1 MPPNQLTIYSRNLG
15 KCWKASKVKLKQ
27 VLETFNN
34 IKKGTKC
41 LKTTCKIQSWLINAT
56 LQASFAF
63 EVWRSIGNSML
74 YRIQFYYTSRGR
86 EEKKLSWRTT
96 PFSRFDAK
104 SINHQKVLETTLKL
118 LTFVFSI
125 LFCKFEM
132 HLCTKL
138 FFLREH
144 LMNFLFWMRK
154 THYFHVFF
162 LFCLSICLEMLD
174 VKWREL
180 APSNSVSASFR
191 KQHKL

>member
-86 EEKKLSWRTT
+86 EEKKLSRRTT
-96 PFSRFDAK
+96 TFSRFDAK

-138 FFLREH
+138 FFFARAFNEFSPVYMNMWERHTFMLYFFSFLLKHLFRDARRQMEGIGTIKFRFRE
-144 LMNFLFWMRK
+144 F
-154 THYFHVFF
+154 
-162 LFCLSICLEMLD
+162 
-174 VKWREL
+174 
-180 APSNSVSASFR
+180 
-191 KQHKL
+191 

>member
-41 LKTTCKIQSWLINAT
+41 LKTTSKIQSWLINAT

-96 PFSRFDAK
+96 TFSRFDAK

-138 FFLREH
+138 FFSREFNEFSLLFIWTCEKDTHSCYIFFSFLLKH
-144 LMNFLFWMRK
+144 LFRDARRQMEGIGTIKFRF
-154 THYFHVFF
+154 
-162 LFCLSICLEMLD
+162 
-174 VKWREL
+174 RE
-180 APSNSVSASFR
+180 F
-191 KQHKL
+191 